1 MPFSSSSGKSYIENL
16 VRHLPDSVKDK
27 PVLDVGAGCGTY
39 SMLFRGQLKGPWT
52 AVEIFEPYIEQYDLK
67 SKYGGGAGPNSPN
80 ANVL

>member
-52 AVEIFEPYIEQYDLK
+52 AVEIFEPYIEHTA
-67 SKYGGGAGPNSPN
+67 SKQEMQLGRLSIQ
-80 ANVL
+80 